1 MTDDLVTL
9 YSQPS
14 CGPCFATKRYLEK
27 AGVPHVVVNVRE
39 DPAAAAVLKRH
50 GMTGTPAV
58 IATVAGKEY
67 AWQGH
72 RTDQLAALAY
82 LVTGSAA

>member
-1 MTDDLVTL
+1 MTDTITL
-9 YSQPS
+9 FSQS
-14 CGPCFATKRYLEK
+14 GCGPCFATKRFLDK
-27 AGVPHVVVNVRE
+27 AGVEHTVVDVRE
-39 DPAAAAVLKRH
+39 DPTAAAILKRR
-50 GMTGTPAV
+50 GITGTPAV

-72 RTDQLAALAY
+72 RTDQLEALAY

>member
-1 MTDDLVTL
+1 MTDTITL

-14 CGPCFATKRYLEK
+14 CGPCFATKRYLDREK
-27 AGVPHVVVNVRE
+27 VPHVVVDVRA
-39 DPAAAAVLKRH
+39 DPTAAAALKAH
-50 GMTGTPAV
+50 GITGTPAV
-58 IATVAGKEY
+58 IATVGSKEY

-72 RTDQLAALAY
+72 RPDQLEALAY